1 MNFNNM
7 NNNNRNNFNINKHG
21 PPKENIPRGEKII
34 QVTKESSSPFVE
46 LININLHASSGLK
59 LLMKVPRNITYKELF
74 KFYVE
79 KIGISEHFLGNDIIF
94 LFNATTLDVNDE
106 HVITNKL
113 ADNCVITVVD
123 RNNVIGAKIN

>member
-1 MNFNNM
+1 M
-7 NNNNRNNFNINKHG
+7 NNNNRNNFNLNNQG

-46 LININLHASSGLK
+46 LINISLHASSGLK
-59 LLMKVPRNITYKELF
+59 LIMKVPRDITYKELF
-74 KFYVE
+74 RFYVE
-79 KIGISEHFLGNDIIF
+79 KIGVSKSFLGKEIIF
-94 LFNATTLDVNDE
+94 LFNAMTLDVNDE

-113 ADNCVITVVD
+113 HDNCTITVID